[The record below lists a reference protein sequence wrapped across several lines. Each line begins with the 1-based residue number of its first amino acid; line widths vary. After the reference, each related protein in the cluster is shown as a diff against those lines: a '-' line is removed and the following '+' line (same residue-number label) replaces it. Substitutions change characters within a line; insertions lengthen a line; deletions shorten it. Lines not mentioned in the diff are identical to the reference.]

1 MVIKKKFHYRA
12 MGVLSGNKRD
22 GFYCELCQKEIGTI
36 LHFKVNHPDIYD
48 KVMEICLLR
57 N

>member
-22 GFYCELCQKEIGTI
+22 GYYCELCQKEIGTI
-36 LHFKVNHPDIYD
+36 LHFKVNHSDIYD
-48 KVMEICLLR
+48 KVMEICLIR